1 MSEILISACPTCGAE
16 EALSS
21 IIARVLDDDQVRGL
35 VGDVLQ
41 SSFPLGGTVLRYV
54 ELFKPPKHKLN
65 WPRVRKV
72 LEELV
77 PDVQRASIERDGR
90 VLAVNEKLWLAA
102 FASTFDAVQRGTLRT
117 PLTHNGYLY
126 GALRNL
132 AEKAAAKLEEA
143 READRRHG
151 GARVDTVTLKG
162 QALPIGEAL
171 QAAYGGKDPALAKIE
186 ADAKKAA
193 PVPEHVRKY
202 TDGLPRKT
210 GGQRW

>member
-1 MSEILISACPTCGAE
+1 MSEILINACPTCGAE
-16 EALSS
+16 EALSP
-21 IIARVLDDDQVRGL
+21 IIFRVIDDEQLRGM

-54 ELFKPPKHKLN
+54 ELFKPAKHKLN
-65 WPRVRKV
+65 WARVRKV

-90 VLAVNEKLWLAA
+90 VLAVSERLWLAA

-117 PLTHNGYLY
+117 PLSSNGYLY

-132 AEKAAAKLEEA
+132 AEKATAKAEEA

-151 GARVDTVTLKG
+151 GARVDTVTLRG
-162 QALPIGEAL
+162 QELPIGEAL
-171 QAAYGGKDPALAKIE
+171 QAVYGGKDPALAKID
-186 ADAKKAA
+186 ADSKRAA
-193 PVPEHVRKY
+193 PMPEKVRKRIAELR
-202 TDGLPRKT
+202 GKA
-210 GGQRW
+210 GEA